1 MEGLTLDLESISPKV
16 AGLWEIP
23 PTLFKLGKHGRQ
35 ETDSELCDSQAAHR
49 NGALL
54 LSCKRNKMVLF
65 AETWTDLEAVIQSE
79 VSQKE
84 KQLLYVNASVRNLQ
98 RFGTDELI
106 CKAEIE
112 TQT

>member
-1 MEGLTLDLESISPKV
+1 MDLESISPKV

-23 PTLFKLGKHGRQ
+23 PTLFKLGKNGRQ

-49 NGALL
+49 NGGLL
-54 LSCKRNKMVLF
+54 LSCKRNKIVLF
-65 AETWTDLEAVIQSE
+65 AETRTDLEAVTQSE

-84 KQLLYVNASVRNLQ
+84 KQLLSDDASVRNLQ